1 MIGEPGLGAVLLNLT
16 NASSISRLRGSL
28 RFSGTNNRPNSA
40 STFSFFEFSKTY
52 DSIFKSP
59 AFSCAGQTPN
69 GTRTITAAN
78 KSFTPLRKFTFL
90 KLQSFGITYE
100 GNTPHASLL

>member
-40 STFSFFEFSKTY
+40 STSSFFEFSKTY
-52 DSIFKSP
+52 GSLLEAPS
-59 AFSCAGQTPN
+59 FSGAGQTAN
-69 GTRTITAAN
+69 GTRTIIAAH
-78 KSFTPLRKFTFL
+78 KSLMPLRKFISL
-90 KLQSFGITYE
+90 VLQSFGFTYK
-100 GNTPHASLL
+100 GNTP